1 MNIPCKFRPLGDGGL
16 PPGYTRVDFLENT
29 GGAFIDTGIIPN
41 NETGLLLDAKPEAA
55 NDEIPFGCRNIN
67 SAETR
72 FYAMR
77 PRRGSPDGSLIPNG
91 YGWGRWFLIGNKV
104 SNGASLVRRE
114 RTSLN
119 WLNDRSAKCEAGC
132 VLLPVLSFAPTC
144 SMFMFAANI
153 NNAASLSF
161 MGKIWEAG
169 ISEGA
174 ELKAKFIPTLDPSG
188 TPCMFDLVAR
198 KPFRNVGSGQFV
210 VGMTLGQVRRLRLP
224 DPTILNEL
232 TLSLPWEAE
241 FDEQAQ
247 AALHA
252 AADKGWLL
260 TLQYA
265 PIDLPEFAGYV
276 RADYLETTGYQWL
289 QVTDLHLGSTSD
301 VNMKFAPTDMTS
313 WFNLFY
319 CMSDASYNR
328 IGSIQQSKK
337 IRYDYINQGY
347 VYSSSELTGGSIYH
361 VRQCGERNFLNGIE
375 QASNKASNFTINAP
389 TLIGKAAHSSIL
401 SHMRIFWFKAAA
413 NSNVY
418 AIPAID
424 PNGTPCMFDIVSK
437 TPCYDAGTSGVP
449 FTVGLTKAQAETLV
463 LGEKASGLT
472 IAVPAETDLT
482 LVEANNPG
490 ITLTVQTTD

>member
-1 MNIPCKFRPLGDGGL
+1 MCYYLSKNAIGYRDNNKVLYPQQDELPDVESGNNVTKGCPISGNFQLQYNWLGEKKWTYMDADK
-16 PPGYTRVDFLENT
+16 TLERT
-29 GGAFIDTGIIPN
+29 
-41 NETGLLLDAKPEAA
+41 
-55 NDEIPFGCRNIN
+55 
-67 SAETR
+67 
-72 FYAMR
+72 
-77 PRRGSPDGSLIPNG
+77 
-91 YGWGRWFLIGNKV
+91 LIGVGRESNPQKV
-104 SNGASLVRRE
+104 YLLGRGPASVESWSGGVRDVLF
-114 RTSLN
+114 SKA
-119 WLNDRSAKCEAGC
+119 DRVVSHI
-132 VLLPVLSFAPTC
+132 VPVLNQQGQPA
-144 SMFMFAANI
+144 MWDLI
-153 NNAASLSF
+153 RKQSL
-161 MGKIWEAG
+161 KKAG
-169 ISEGA
+169 EGD
-174 ELKAKFIPTLDPSG
+174 FI
-188 TPCMFDLVAR
+188 
-198 KPFRNVGSGQFV
+198 
-210 VGMTLGQVRRLRLP
+210 VGMTLEQVRRLRLP

-289 QVTDLHLGSTSD
+289 RVDDLHLGSTSD

-313 WFNLFY
+313 WFSLFS
-319 CMSDASYNR
+319 CILDAGYNR
-328 IGSIQQSKK
+328 VGSTQVDRK
-337 IRYDYINQGY
+337 IRYDSINQGY
-347 VYSSSELTGGSIYH
+347 VYSSSELTVGSIYH
-361 VRQCGERNFLNGIE
+361 VRQWGERNFLNGIE

-389 TLIGKAAHSSIL
+389 TLIGKEAHATTL
-401 SHMRIFWFKAAA
+401 SHMRIFGFKAAA
-413 NSNVY
+413 NINVN

-424 PNGTPCMFDIVSK
+424 PNGSPCMFDIVGK
-437 TPCYDAGTSGVP
+437 TPYYDAGTSGVP

-472 IAVPAETDLT
+472 IAVPADTDLT